1 MEGIL
6 YYYQG
11 KLKGYKKVYG
21 LIEDQCSDFALF
33 KEVAYEDQLLRMAL
47 SDCSDSRQAAA
58 LEQDDDFEL
67 TYSKGKIQFD
77 EDESTASK
85 AKSKKLKQLK
95 RVYVLPA
102 DKNKFELQCFFKKKN
117 KMEIRKLVFRTA
129 TKE

>member
-21 LIEDQCSDFALF
+21 LIEDECSDFALF
-33 KEVAYEDQLLRMAL
+33 KEVAYEDQLLRMGL
-47 SDCSDSRQAAA
+47 SDCSDSRQTAILEEDDNFA
-58 LEQDDDFEL
+58 LA
-67 TYSKGKIQFD
+67 YSKGKMQFD
-77 EDESTASK
+77 EDESK

-117 KMEIRKLVFRTA
+117 KMAI
-129 TKE
+129 

>member
-1 MEGIL
+1 MEGVL

-11 KLKGYKKVYG
+11 KLKGYKKVYA
-21 LIEDQCSDFALF
+21 LIEDECSDFALF
-33 KEVAYEDQLLRMAL
+33 KEVAYEDQLLRMGL
-47 SDCSDSRQAAA
+47 SDCSDSRQTET
-58 LEQDDDFEL
+58 LEQDDTFAL
-67 TYSKGKIQFD
+67 TYSKGKMTFD
-77 EDESTASK
+77 DDEITAK
-85 AKSKKLKQLK
+85 AKSKKAKQLK